1 MIDRKEYSN
10 QLHDVLWN
18 IGSIEMPATQ
28 RKVLQLI
35 SSQCVAKIEEDEKS
49 GLTMLQTSIA
59 IREIPSLVEQLVAA
73 SFAIYEIRL
82 K

>member
-18 IGSIEMPATQ
+18 IGSIEMPVTQ

-35 SSQCVAKIEEDEKS
+35 SSQCVTKIVEDEKS